1 MGKGLV
7 EIQAYTAEPRTF
19 LFGTGHWD
27 AEATAIEVCKALGL
41 KHVRTMRSIGI
52 DVAKGAPYGCRRLRV
67 QVLLEKAME
76 EGILE
81 CSMAF
86 SKDAMPSES
95 PLPNFVVVYDIVL
108 FVGCDQLPDLDGFK
122 IRRIFVEDDTFVGC
136 SDRLEEVVDG
146 MLSQY
151 GLKCTRVVRDI
162 ALDRPVFLALPTDGG
177 LLLVILDPAFGDGRT
192 VLVSNGVVLIPSEGG
207 LE

>member
-19 LFGTGHWD
+19 LFGTGHGD
-27 AEATAIEVCKALGL
+27 AEATAIEVCKAFGL
-41 KHVRTMRSIGI
+41 KHVRTMRSVEI
-52 DVAKGAPYGCRRLRV
+52 DVSKDAPYGCRRLRV

-86 SKDAMPSES
+86 SKDALPSES
-95 PLPNFVVVYDIVL
+95 PLPNFVVVYDVVL
-108 FVGCDQLPDLDGFK
+108 FVGCDPLPSLDGFES
-122 IRRIFVEDDTFVGC
+122 RRTFVEDDTFVGG
-136 SDRLEEVVDG
+136 SDGLGAVVDE

-162 ALDRPVFLALPTDGG
+162 APDRPVFLALPTDGG
-177 LLLVILDPAFGDGRT
+177 LLLAILDPAFRDGRT
-192 VLVSNGVVLIPSEGG
+192 VLVSNDVILIPSEGG